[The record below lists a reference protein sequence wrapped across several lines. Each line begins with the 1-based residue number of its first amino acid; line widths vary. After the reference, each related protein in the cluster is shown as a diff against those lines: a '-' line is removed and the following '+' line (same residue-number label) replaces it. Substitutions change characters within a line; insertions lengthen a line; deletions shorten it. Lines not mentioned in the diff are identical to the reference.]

1 MMTSNQAPKIHQ
13 ASSLIVLNKDFEF
26 LMLKRSSS
34 TKFMP
39 NFWVFPG
46 GKLEAQDA
54 QTWDLLSSEDQ
65 HLFASHIGLNDSKM
79 HADAQMAKAKSHWM
93 HLMAGIRETF
103 EESGLLGS
111 LEQAK
116 VSQVDWLFQS
126 VLKNAQFS
134 DHWLTPENYPIR
146 FDTLFFMYFLD
157 EDAPIQIDQQ
167 EIVDGR
173 WWKASEILEAYTRQD
188 IEMGAPT
195 IRLLV
200 DLASF
205 ESAFAQEIKQ
215 EIKQVM
221 LERRNRT
228 LQRNMVICPK
238 VYKDQ
243 DGTVL
248 LFNEDQF
255 FHAKDLKVAD
265 LMAQGSEIV
274 KDRLVLR
281 GKTLIPEINFK

>member
-1 MMTSNQAPKIHQ
+1 MTSISQPPKIHQ
-13 ASSLIVLNKDFEF
+13 ASSLIVLNENFEF
-26 LMLKRSSS
+26 LMLKRSPN

-65 HLFASHIGLNDSKM
+65 SLFASHIGLTDS
-79 HADAQMAKAKSHWM
+79 KSHWI

-103 EESGLLGS
+103 EEAGLLGA

-116 VSQVDWLFQS
+116 VNQVDWLFQS
-126 VLKNAQFS
+126 ILKNAQFS

-173 WWKASEILEAYTRQD
+173 WWKASDMLEAYRRQE

-205 ESAFAQEIKQ
+205 ESTLAQEIKQ

-221 LERRNRT
+221 LQRQKRT
-228 LQRNMVICPK
+228 LQRNAVICPK

-255 FHAKDLKVAD
+255 FHAEDLKVAD

-281 GKTLIPEINFK
+281 GKSLIPEITFK